1 MRKTYTLHV
10 AGLERELPL
19 CPVNEKMDIA
29 AFIMFSD
36 VELTIAC
43 AKALLEKL
51 PEFDV
56 IVTAEAKG
64 IPLAYEMSR
73 QSGKKYILARKS
85 IKLYMH
91 DPVSVSVKSITTAQ
105 VQTLYLDSTDMDQ
118 IRGKRVLIVDDVVST
133 GESMYALESLVEK
146 SGGIIAGK
154 CAVLAEGDAK
164 ERKDVTFLGEL
175 PLFFK

>member
-1 MRKTYTLHV
+1 MKDTYTLQV
-10 AGLERELPL
+10 AGLTRELPI
-19 CPVNEKMDIA
+19 CPINEEISIA

-36 VELTIAC
+36 VELTVAC
-43 AKALLEKL
+43 ATELLKL
-51 PEFDV
+51 VPEFD
-56 IVTAEAKG
+56 ILITAESKG

-105 VQTLYLDSTDMDQ
+105 VQTLYLDSSDMEA
-118 IRGKRVLIVDDVVST
+118 IKGKRVLIVDDVVST
-133 GESMYALESLVEK
+133 GESMNALEKLVEK
-146 SGGIIAGK
+146 SGGLIAGK

-164 ERKDVTFLGEL
+164 NRTDVVFLGEL